1 MTLVIRITKLVAHGE
16 TFRVEISTLEEP
28 LIVPAEIIFRHALKA
43 DIVLTEPQL
52 EQLKAEAELIRCD
65 REAARMLGMREHTI
79 GELRTKLKRKKFSVE
94 AVDQAIK
101 RYRSRGLLDDAHVAN
116 KLVRQSLERNP
127 SGRAFLIAMLQ
138 RKQVPRPIAEQA
150 VELALGSRD
159 EIELAVISLRKRW
172 SSIGQLEL
180 ERARTKAYTYLS
192 RRGISYDAARAA
204 FEQLYN
210 HQNEDSEHQDR

>member
-1 MTLVIRITKLVAHGE
+1 MAPVIRITKLIPAGE
-16 TFRVEISTLEEP
+16 TFRVEISTLEET
-28 LIVPAEIIFRHALKA
+28 LIVPAEVVFRHALKA

-52 EQLKAEAELIRCD
+52 DQLKAESALIRCD

-79 GELRTKLKRKKFSVE
+79 GELKTKLLRKRFSPE
-94 AVDQAIK
+94 AVDQTIK

-116 KLVRQSLERNP
+116 KLVLQSLERNP
-127 SGRAFLIAMLQ
+127 SGRAFLVAMLQ
-138 RKQVPRPIAEQA
+138 RKKIARSIAEQA
-150 VELALGSRD
+150 VELALATRD
-159 EIELAVISLRKRW
+159 EVELAVESLRKRW

-192 RRGISYDAARAA
+192 RRGISYAAARTA

-210 HQNEDSEHQDR
+210 HQNEESDHQDR